1 MKNDF
6 FPSTVLHRQR
16 LNNNMQT
23 RKNGMDRFNDKD
35 TQTSCMWNG
44 AETQIH
50 HGARGD
56 PGLMGRLD

>member
-1 MKNDF
+1 
-6 FPSTVLHRQR
+6 
-16 LNNNMQT
+16 MQT
-23 RKNGMDRFNDKD
+23 RKNGIDRFNDKD

-56 PGLMGRLD
+56 PGLMGRLDQIEHAVEASEGAAS

>member
-1 MKNDF
+1 
-6 FPSTVLHRQR
+6 
-16 LNNNMQT
+16 MQT